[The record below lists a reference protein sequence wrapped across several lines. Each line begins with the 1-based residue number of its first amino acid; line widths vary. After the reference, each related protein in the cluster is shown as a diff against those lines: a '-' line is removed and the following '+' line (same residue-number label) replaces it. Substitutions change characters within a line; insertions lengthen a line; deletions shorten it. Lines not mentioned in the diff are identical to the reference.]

1 MFSNMRNLVKKLLR
15 LVAVFGFL
23 MLLIFSGCKGGP
35 KEKIRFAVVPKTN
48 ANPFWLT
55 VKAGAEQAAK
65 ESGVEIIWK
74 GPAEETDIA
83 GQVAIIEDFI
93 NKKVDALVMAA
104 CDAKALVPTVK
115 KAVDAGIPVITID
128 SDVDSDLP
136 LTFIA
141 TDNILGGKKAAQILS
156 NLIGAKGKVGL
167 IPFIPGAATSI
178 MREKGFKDEIS
189 KYPDIELVSTL
200 YCYSDAARG
209 MSVTE
214 DMLTSHPDLNGI
226 FAANEPGAAG
236 CVQALKSL
244 GFAGKVKLVGFDS
257 GPTEI
262 EELKKG
268 NIQALIVQNPYK
280 MGYLGVKAAVDAVHG
295 KSVEK
300 RIDTGVTVV
309 TMENF
314 NEPEI
319 QKILFPLK

>member
-1 MFSNMRNLVKKLLR
+1 
-15 LVAVFGFL
+15 
-23 MLLIFSGCKGGP
+23 
-35 KEKIRFAVVPKTN
+35 
-48 ANPFWLT
+48 
-55 VKAGAEQAAK
+55 
-65 ESGVEIIWK
+65 
-74 GPAEETDIA
+74 
-83 GQVAIIEDFI
+83 
-93 NKKVDALVMAA
+93 
-104 CDAKALVPTVK
+104 
-115 KAVDAGIPVITID
+115 
-128 SDVDSDLP
+128 
-136 LTFIA
+136 
-141 TDNILGGKKAAQILS
+141 
-156 NLIGAKGKVGL
+156 
-167 IPFIPGAATSI
+167 
-178 MREKGFKDEIS
+178 
-189 KYPDIELVSTL
+189 
-200 YCYSDAARG
+200 

-244 GFAGKVKLVGFDS
+244 GFTGKVKLVGFDS

-268 NIQALIVQNPYK
+268 NIQALIVQNPYN
-280 MGYLGVKAAVDAVHG
+280 MGYLGVKAAVDAIHG